1 MSGLIFFEGAV
12 EPASPDRQAVS
23 QLWQRGLTASEIASR
38 LKVPV
43 EAVAKVLAEAESG
56 RD

>member
-12 EPASPDRQAVS
+12 EPPEPDKQAVS
-23 QLWQRGLTASEIASR
+23 QLWRSGLTASEIASR

-43 EAVAKVLAEAESG
+43 ETVAKVLAEVEAG

>member
-1 MSGLIFFEGAV
+1 MTFVFFPGTVQPSE
-12 EPASPDRQAVS
+12 PDRQAVS
-23 QLWQRGLTASEIASR
+23 QLWQSGLTASEIASR

-43 EAVAKVLAEAESG
+43 ETVAKVLAEVEAG

>member
-1 MSGLIFFEGAV
+1 MRLAFWPGSV
-12 EPASPDRQAVS
+12 EEKPEPDRQAVS
-23 QLWQRGLTASEIASR
+23 QLWQKGLSASEIANR

-43 EAVAKVLAEAESG
+43 EIVAKALAEVEAG